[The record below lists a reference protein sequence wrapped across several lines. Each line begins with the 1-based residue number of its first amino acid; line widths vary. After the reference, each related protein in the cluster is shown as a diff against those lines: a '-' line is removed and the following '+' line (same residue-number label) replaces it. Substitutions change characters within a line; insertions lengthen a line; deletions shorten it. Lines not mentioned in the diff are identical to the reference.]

1 MVKKRTKIIATVG
14 PASDSIEIIEALAK
28 EGVNVFRLNFSHG
41 THEYH
46 KSTLDKIRQV
56 EKKLGFR
63 LGVLQDICGPKIRVG
78 KLEAPFE
85 LKAGDKLSILNGD
98 IIGRQTAPKE
108 YELSINHQE
117 IFALIKTDEYIYLYD
132 GMIRTKVVYVSKD
145 KIEAIVENDGVLNS
159 NKGVN
164 FPNTRLNI
172 DVITPKDKL
181 DIEWGA
187 KNEVDFVA
195 LSFVQ
200 NANDIKNAKRLIKQF
215 GGHGK
220 VFAKIEKFD
229 AIEYIDEIIAV
240 SDGIMIARGDLGIE
254 VPYYKV
260 PSIQKGIIRKANEA
274 NKPVITATQMMLSM
288 AKNESATRAE
298 ISDVANAVLDGT
310 DAVMLSEESAVGIN
324 PVAVVKAMSA
334 TIIESEKIYPYGK
347 FDEFKFHD
355 ETDMVASSTSRLA
368 TRIGVCA
375 IISITSSGQSAIKM
389 ARNRPNVEILAVCH
403 SEKIARSLTIVWGVN
418 PCLVIPT
425 NRLNILIAST
435 IRGLF
440 TQHLISDEC
449 TYVLTA
455 GHPAGAIGST
465 NFIRILKK
473 DQIDY
478 YLDVSI

>member
-1 MVKKRTKIIATVG
+1 MDKRTKIVATVG
-14 PASDSIEIIEALAK
+14 PASDSLETIEALAK

-46 KSTLDKIRQV
+46 KSTLDKVRQT
-56 EKKLGFR
+56 EKNLGIR

-78 KLEAPFE
+78 KLENPFE
-85 LKAGDKLSILNGD
+85 LKAGDKLIVVKDDILGV
-98 IIGRQTAPKE
+98 QVSLSE
-108 YELSINHQE
+108 YKLSINHPE
-117 IFALIKTDEYIYLYD
+117 IFSLIKEGEYIYLYD
-132 GMIRTKVVYVSKD
+132 GMIRAKVIKVAD
-145 KIEAIVENDGVLNS
+145 QIETIIENDGVLNS

-164 FPNTRLNI
+164 FPNTKLNI
-172 DVITPKDKL
+172 EVITDKDKKDL
-181 DIEWGA
+181 EWGA
-187 KNEVDFVA
+187 QNGVDFVA
-195 LSFVQ
+195 VSFVQ
-200 NANDIKNAKRLIKQF
+200 NAKDVQKAKDLIKEF
-215 GGHGK
+215 DGHAK

-229 AIEYIDEIIAV
+229 AVENIDEIVRV
-240 SDGIMIARGDLGIE
+240 SDGIMVARGDLGIE

-260 PSIQKGIIRKANEA
+260 PSIQKSIIRKANEA

-324 PVAVVKAMSA
+324 PVAVVRAMSA
-334 TIIESEKIYPYGK
+334 TIAESEKIYPYGK
-347 FDEFKFHD
+347 FDEFSFVD

-389 ARNRPNVEILAVCH
+389 ARNRPNIDIIAVAH
-403 SEKIARSLTIVWGVN
+403 DEETARSLTIVWGVR
-418 PCLVIPT
+418 PSLVIEKS
-425 NRLNILIAST
+425 RLNILLANT
-435 IRGLF
+435 IQGL
-440 TQHLISDEC
+440 HKVGLISDEC
-449 TYVLTA
+449 TYIMTA
-455 GHPAGAIGST
+455 GYPTGAIGST

-478 YLDVSI
+478 YLDAAL

>member
-1 MVKKRTKIIATVG
+1 MIDKRTKIVATVG
-14 PASDSIEIIEALAK
+14 PASDSLETIEALAK

-46 KSTLDKIRQV
+46 KSTLDKVRQT
-56 EKKLGFR
+56 EKNLGIR

-78 KLEAPFE
+78 KLENPFE
-85 LKAGDKLSILNGD
+85 LKAGDKLIVVKDDILGV
-98 IIGRQTAPKE
+98 QVSLSE
-108 YELSINHQE
+108 YKLSINHPE
-117 IFALIKTDEYIYLYD
+117 IFSLIKEGEYIYLYD
-132 GMIRTKVVYVSKD
+132 GMIRAKVIKVAD
-145 KIEAIVENDGVLNS
+145 QIETIIENDGVLNS

-164 FPNTRLNI
+164 FPNTKLNI
-172 DVITPKDKL
+172 EVITDKDKKDL
-181 DIEWGA
+181 EWGA
-187 KNEVDFVA
+187 QNGVDFVA
-195 LSFVQ
+195 VSFVQ
-200 NANDIKNAKRLIKQF
+200 NAKDVQKAKDLIKEF
-215 GGHGK
+215 GGHAK

-229 AIEYIDEIIAV
+229 AVENIDEIVRV
-240 SDGIMIARGDLGIE
+240 SDGIMVARGDLGIE

-260 PSIQKGIIRKANEA
+260 PSIQKSIIRKANEA

-324 PVAVVKAMSA
+324 PVAVVRAMSA
-334 TIIESEKIYPYGK
+334 TIAESEKIYPYGK
-347 FDEFKFHD
+347 FDEFSFVD

-389 ARNRPNVEILAVCH
+389 ARNRPNIDIIAVAH
-403 SEKIARSLTIVWGVN
+403 DEETARRLTIVWGVR
-418 PCLVIPT
+418 PSLVIEKS
-425 NRLNILIAST
+425 RLNILLANT
-435 IRGLF
+435 IQGL
-440 TQHLISDEC
+440 HKVGLISDEC
-449 TYVLTA
+449 TYIMTA
-455 GHPAGAIGST
+455 GYPTGAIGST

-478 YLDVSI
+478 YLDAAL